1 MSDPH
6 EKTSRREFLTRSA
19 KVAATVAAAGG
30 LSGWLVKRGRQVA
43 GTDLVSLGDYRAI
56 QTTGRM
62 AVVEGSDRA
71 MMVRQG
77 IDGIG
82 GLSTFV
88 KMGERVLI
96 KVNAAF
102 ASPASMGATTH
113 PEVAAELVRLCLQA
127 GAKEVIV
134 TDNPINDPANCFAL
148 TGIGRAVT
156 KVGGRVVLPKDHF
169 FRPTSVEGGRLIQ
182 DWPLL
187 YDPLENIDRVIGVA
201 PVKDHD
207 IAGASLSMKNWYGL
221 LGGRRNL
228 FHQNINDTIKELAMM
243 VRPTMVVVDGVQ
255 TMVSNGPTGGAATDL
270 RQTHRMIVSTDQVAA
285 DSYAVTELLGR
296 RLDEIPYIAKAA
308 DAGCGT
314 MDYQQC
320 LKRAEQL

>member
-1 MSDPH
+1 MSDPRD
-6 EKTSRREFLTRSA
+6 KTSRREFLARSV

-30 LSGWLVKRGRQVA
+30 LSGWLVNRSLEVA
-43 GTDLVSLGDYRAI
+43 PSELVTLGDYRAA
-56 QTTGRM
+56 QTAGRM
-62 AVVEGSDRA
+62 AVVEGTDRA
-71 MMVRQG
+71 TMLRQG

-82 GLSTFV
+82 GLSKFV

-102 ASPASMGATTH
+102 ATPASMGATTH

-148 TGIGRAVT
+148 TGIGKAVT
-156 KVGGRVVLPKDHF
+156 AVGGRVMLPKDHY
-169 FRPTSVEGGRLIQ
+169 FRPFSVEGGRLIQ

-187 YDPLENIDRVIGVA
+187 YEPLENVDRVIGVA
-201 PVKDHD
+201 PVKDHER
-207 IAGASLSMKNWYGL
+207 AGASLSMKNWYGL
-221 LGGRRNL
+221 LGGRRNQ
-228 FHQNINDTIKELAMM
+228 FHKDMYDTIKELAMM
-243 VRPTMVVVDGVQ
+243 VQPTMVVLDGVQ

-270 RQTHRMIVSTDQVAA
+270 IRTQRMIVSTDQVAA
-285 DSYAVTELLGR
+285 DSYAATELLDR
-296 RLDEIPYIAKAA
+296 RLDDIPYIAKAA
-308 DAGCGT
+308 EAGCGT

-320 LKRAEQL
+320 IKRAEQL